1 MGVGRGQV
9 ESIGHCA
16 SHDGAR
22 ESKPRCGLAHRVL
35 LVGRI
40 SPARP
45 LHSLLLWH
53 GLLVDL
59 LNIDADNGVRG
70 PAAAGAR
77 ARDAALKKRTRP
89 VRWIWNEASP
99 QQVEARASCAVSRTS
114 LPSG

>member
-1 MGVGRGQV
+1 MGRGQV

-59 LNIDADNGVRG
+59 LHIDADYGVRG